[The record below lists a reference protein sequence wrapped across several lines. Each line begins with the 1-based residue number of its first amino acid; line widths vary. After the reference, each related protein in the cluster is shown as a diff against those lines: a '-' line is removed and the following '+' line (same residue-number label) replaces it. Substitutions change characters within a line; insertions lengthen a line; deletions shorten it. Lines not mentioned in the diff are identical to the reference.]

1 MENLLKKLSSFAV
14 GILFCWFV
22 GDWIAN
28 WMKIW
33 SAQYVASGFD
43 TILYWTTYIAVI
55 IYFGIY
61 GIKKIKPFWNGV
73 PILLGQPVP
82 WYVIPD
88 GYFWQLPEP
97 LMGFISVY
105 IGQRNINIPPVT
117 ALTRD
122 LVEVT
127 LDLQIQAEVTE
138 PYKWASV
145 ENADKALLTLGK
157 RNLRILINSNL
168 LVMIPGLKQQFS
180 RNLKNG
186 VLALD
191 VHDENGIKIGEEKL
205 KSMEEEASIWG
216 FKKGI
221 KKCLI
226 NKITIPKTI
235 ASAKAKTEIEKAN
248 AVAENT
254 QINLVWSQLGAGN
267 IEQGKKDWL
276 KMPTE
281 ERSKILQAERN
292 KRKVITVDGNAGDFT
307 KGSVAGAETRR

>member
-1 MENLLKKLSSFAV
+1 ME
-14 GILFCWFV
+14 
-22 GDWIAN
+22 
-28 WMKIW
+28 
-33 SAQYVASGFD
+33 Q
-43 TILYWTTYIAVI
+43 T
-55 IYFGIY
+55 
-61 GIKKIKPFWNGV
+61 
-73 PILLGQPVP
+73 
-82 WYVIPD
+82 
-88 GYFWQLPEP
+88 
-97 LMGFISVY
+97 
-105 IGQRNINIPPVT
+105 
-117 ALTRD
+117 
-122 LVEVT
+122 
-127 LDLQIQAEVTE
+127 
-138 PYKWASV
+138 
-145 ENADKALLTLGK
+145 
-157 RNLRILINSNL
+157 
-168 LVMIPGLKQQFS
+168 
-180 RNLKNG
+180 
-186 VLALD
+186 
-191 VHDENGIKIGEEKL
+191 IKIGEEKL